1 MPDLVPLP
9 GSERRALPNV
19 QPAGAIDPNEQVS
32 VTLLLRRRA
41 EVPSELI
48 TGPQTLSPGELAA
61 RYGAAPADVELVT
74 STLEGLGLTVSDVHL
89 GQRRLTVTGT
99 VAALSAA
106 FGTTLTLASTEHPD
120 GSGRVT
126 HRYRSGG
133 LSVPAPLAGVV
144 TAGLRPPAPPPPPP
158 P

>member
-48 TGPQTLSPGELAA
+48 TGPQTLSPDELAA
-61 RYGAAPADVELVT
+61 RYGADPADVELVT

-89 GQRRLTVTGT
+89 GQRLLTVTGT
-99 VAALSAA
+99 VAALAPA
-106 FGTTLTLASTEHPD
+106 FRTPLTPAGPTHP
-120 GSGRVT
+120 
-126 HRYRSGG
+126 HRSPP
-133 LSVPAPLAGVV
+133 VPH
-144 TAGLRPPAPPPPPP
+144 TSPPRAHSHPPT
-158 P
+158 